1 MRLLIAAFAL
11 AFAVPAQ
18 AEILLSEV
26 TGNWAGQAG
35 GGFYF
40 RAVLTQEE
48 DRARLRIW
56 QDLNGVPEGGDPQF
70 DNGEIALGAFTTL
83 QELRL
88 RETGEGTVMTV
99 FTGFADETGSGREVV
114 DIRYMDNQFTVVG
127 YRLELDAVS
136 MDVELPPST
145 CVVDL
150 LNGFLTVDN
159 VDSEFAVPAFEDLNA
174 TGWYPGAAIAKG
186 YCLVAE

>member
-1 MRLLIAAFAL
+1 MRFLTVAFVL

-26 TGNWAGQAG
+26 TGNWAGTAG
-35 GGFYF
+35 NGFYF

-99 FTGFADETGSGREVV
+99 FTGFADETGSGRERVE
-114 DIRYMDNQFTVVG
+114 IRYMDNQFTVVG
-127 YRLELDAVS
+127 YHLELDTEVGAPWICRVD
-136 MDVELPPST
+136 MLGGFREVE
-145 CVVDL
+145 
-150 LNGFLTVDN
+150 N
-159 VDSEFAVPAFEDLNA
+159 VGSEFAVPAFEDLNA
-174 TGWYPGAAIAKG
+174 SAWFPGAAFDDG
-186 YCLVAE
+186 YCPLAE